1 MIKLLSEIPEV
12 GKVPKHVGDAM
23 FASDGQMGVAFACSL
38 PVCVRVCPCVYGGS
52 RVCRRDLRFSALLS
66 CHPVQVAGSQLR
78 WGFSANLRPAGRDGT
93 FWSEWWRWLCGRPPR
108 LLEVKNLRV
117 LVPILAVRGGP
128 GRVQPWLSGS
138 RQVRDSEPAYSAFFS
153 PHSTKCGPGG
163 QFWGGH
169 QASWGL

>member
-1 MIKLLSEIPEV
+1 MQSARV
-12 GKVPKHVGDAM
+12 CTCV
-23 FASDGQMGVAFACSL
+23 S
-38 PVCVRVCPCVYGGS
+38 VCVRRIPRLQTRSPFLGS
-52 RVCRRDLRFSALLS
+52 SQLQ
-66 CHPVQVAGSQLR
+66 PVQVAGSQLR